1 MAQMERNDPKNDPY
15 GMPNCIQKLKT
26 LGLTPS
32 DHYKMINHLT
42 ADMLNRQTFMEVE
55 ADVLDIII
63 KGVLQPQ
70 V

>member
-1 MAQMERNDPKNDPY
+1 
-15 GMPNCIQKLKT
+15 
-26 LGLTPS
+26 
-32 DHYKMINHLT
+32 MINHLT
-42 ADMLNRQTFMEVE
+42 PDMLNRQTFMEVE